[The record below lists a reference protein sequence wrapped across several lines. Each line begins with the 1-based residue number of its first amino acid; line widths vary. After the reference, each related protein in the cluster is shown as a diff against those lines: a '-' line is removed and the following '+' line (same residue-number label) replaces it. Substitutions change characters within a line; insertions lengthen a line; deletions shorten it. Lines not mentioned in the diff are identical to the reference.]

1 MDTKLIVFCGID
13 GTGKTTQAKMLKD
26 KLEELGYNVLLTSLI
41 TRSSDFFRRIDEV
54 FEDMDWKTYCELIA
68 FERYKNIKD
77 LIDFNSN
84 QFDLI
89 ILDRYMYTDLAY
101 SKAYGCQSD
110 FIKKIVDKAPKPIIS
125 ILFNV
130 NVSVAIER
138 INKRGDIWSVQE
150 NIEILTK
157 AHTEY
162 LNIADRYNLNVI
174 NSNKDINL
182 ISNEV
187 LEKVKYALKERDKIV
202 QSK

>member
-89 ILDRYMYTDLAY
+89 ILDRYMYTDIAY